1 MILYYYFIDLYVFFY
16 KINFI
21 KKYHIFYIIK
31 KITKN
36 RSEKMQK
43 SIDIDRGRFVIK
55 IALI

>member
-1 MILYYYFIDLYVFFY
+1 MCFFY